1 MCGINGYIDKT
12 NSKNLNSII
21 HQMNKILIHRGPDD
35 RGLLV
40 KNNIALGMQRLSIID
55 IENGVQ
61 PMQNIDK
68 SISIVFNGEI
78 YNHKNLRKDLISEGV
93 TFKTQSDTEVI
104 IKLYE
109 LYGIKSFSMLDG
121 MFAFSIISFPFRF
134 PSPIISLIHFYSTFI
149 YIGSSSMTASHFA
162 L

>member
-35 RGLLV
+35 SGLLV

-61 PMQNIDK
+61 PMQNNDK

-121 MFAFSIISFPFRF
+121 MFAFSIIDQNINRVLIARDFFGEKPLYYMNNNL
-134 PSPIISLIHFYSTFI
+134 SLIHI
-149 YIGSSSMTASHFA
+149 
-162 L
+162 

>member
-35 RGLLV
+35 SGLLV

-61 PMQNIDK
+61 PMQNNDK

-109 LYGIKSFSMLDG
+109 LYGIRSFSMLDG
-121 MFAFSIISFPFRF
+121 MFAFSIMDLNINKVLIARDFFA
-134 PSPIISLIHFYSTFI
+134 SLF
-149 YIGSSSMTASHFA
+149 
-162 L
+162 